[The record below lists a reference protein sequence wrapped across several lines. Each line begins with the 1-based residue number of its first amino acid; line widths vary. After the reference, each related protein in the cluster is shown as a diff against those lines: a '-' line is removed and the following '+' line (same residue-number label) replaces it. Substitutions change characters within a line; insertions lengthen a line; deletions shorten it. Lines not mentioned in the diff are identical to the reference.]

1 MSDAHH
7 DFDGLTR
14 DEALAEL
21 ARRGVRG
28 PEVYLLDVLPL
39 VEMAW
44 SDGTVQDAER
54 VIIEAFLDEHI
65 GALHREAGVTV
76 ISRAEALR
84 FVQRFLGSRP
94 TAQEFRELRAL
105 LRVVRLSG
113 PQREARAKQILE
125 AVSNVGGIAPSPSEP
140 RTHWDRAEVECMWEL
155 ESELDTR

>member
-1 MSDAHH
+1 MNDTHAFETLSPE
-7 DFDGLTR
+7 
-14 DEALAEL
+14 EALAEL

-28 PEVYLLDVLPL
+28 PDVWLLDVLPL

-54 VIIEAFLDEHI
+54 VLIEAFLDEHVERVN
-65 GALHREAGVTV
+65 REAGARLVTH
-76 ISRAEALR
+76 ALALA
-84 FVQRFLGSRP
+84 FVQRFLATRP

-105 LRVVRLSG
+105 WHTLWRSSPWRDG
-113 PQREARAKQILE
+113 RAKQILE

-155 ESELDTR
+155 ESALSTR